1 MGVHLKYILFL
12 NRVVMKA
19 YCHQTLIY
27 LSPRACRSVPI
38 CMRQEQ
44 LITDENNACAILT
57 LIPRFTTMPTEKIIL
72 HGLYGP
78 GILHI
83 PLISGLSHFDSISCR
98 ALLRSLS
105 GTAPGPLALR
115 FSLSFSSCRTA
126 RLASCVFRSFSFR
139 NALDSNSCQS
149 PSRSLSLQS
158 RVSIHF

>member
-1 MGVHLKYILFL
+1 
-12 NRVVMKA
+12 MKA
-19 YCHQTLIY
+19 CRHQTLIHSPTQVPELAEGY
-27 LSPRACRSVPI
+27 LYLCDRSNHRRKKCVRYTNINPKI
-38 CMRQEQ
+38 H
-44 LITDENNACAILT
+44 N
-57 LIPRFTTMPTEKIIL
+57 MPTEKIIL
-72 HGLYGP
+72 YGLYGL

-83 PLISGLSHFDSISCR
+83 PFISDLSHFDSISCR
-98 ALLRSLS
+98 ARLRSLP

-158 RVSIHF
+158 HVSTCF